1 MILPDIVARIPGYD
15 NKMMVDYI
23 SLLLKSLNT
32 GYYTIKNEGRG
43 KKKQSKRVYVRKFD
57 VEKETIDRLEKSLK
71 YYNENE
77 AKTLSVGNS

>member
-1 MILPDIVARIPGYD
+1 
-15 NKMMVDYI
+15 
-23 SLLLKSLNT
+23 
-32 GYYTIKNEGRG
+32 
-43 KKKQSKRVYVRKFD
+43 VYVRKFD